1 MELAQAAQNT
11 GGLALMG
18 TALVLGIRHGIDWDH
33 IAAIS
38 DITGTTTNV
47 KATEAELL
55 LAGTT
60 DGPTG
65 AAPGHVLAM
74 GVPAGAAAV
83 PARVAVTPGLS
94 IGRTELWA
102 LWLASLYALG
112 HASLVALLGMA
123 ALYFQ
128 AILPEWLDPLME
140 RVVGLTLVALGVWVM
155 YSLVRYWRGEADF
168 RLRSRWML
176 VFTGVRQA
184 WYSLQQRLHGHSH
197 SRGGYHVH
205 RVDQYGPKTAFGIGV
220 IHGIGAE
227 TGTQVLIIAAVGGAA
242 SQGLGTG
249 MMLAFIAGLLI
260 SNTAVAVL
268 TSLGFLSAGR
278 AKAVYVAV
286 GCLTAVFSLFV
297 GTYFVLGAGDQ
308 LPDLQGFLSLILG
321 EAAA

>member
-1 MELAQAAQNT
+1 MELAQVTQNT

-47 KATEAELL
+47 KATEPESLVAV
-55 LAGTT
+55 TT
-60 DGPTG
+60 DYPTG
-65 AAPGHVLAM
+65 AAPGRGLAV
-74 GVPAGAAAV
+74 GRPAGAAV
-83 PARVAVTPGLS
+83 PARVAVTTGPS
-94 IGRTELWA
+94 IGRTELYA

-112 HASLVALLGMA
+112 HATLVALLGLA

-176 VFTGVRQA
+176 VFTGVRHA
-184 WYSLQQRLHGHSH
+184 WYSLQQRPHGHGH
-197 SRGGYHVH
+197 PGGGYHVH

-278 AKAVYVAV
+278 AKALYVAV
-286 GCLTAVFSLFV
+286 GCLTAAFSLFV

-308 LPDLQGFLSLILG
+308 LPRLQGFLSVILG
-321 EAAA
+321 EPTA